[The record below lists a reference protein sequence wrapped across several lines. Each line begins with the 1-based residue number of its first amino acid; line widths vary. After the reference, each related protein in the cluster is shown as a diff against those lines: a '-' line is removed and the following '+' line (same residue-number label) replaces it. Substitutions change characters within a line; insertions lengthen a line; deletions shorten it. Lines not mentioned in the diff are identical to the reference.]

1 MIMGVID
8 GCERSSLACR
18 PFYRRLAASR
28 LLCDHHL
35 VLKKPIIIVAN
46 NPLSYV
52 GTDAKRDNDHHHHHH
67 AKPEHQQKNRFRL
80 SWLKLISPSSPS
92 SEIHQIRGQLPEKIP
107 SIREPLSSSSP
118 DWKGSHFQHYS
129 SSSSSSSYDD
139 DDNNGRKLVLD
150 WGQFSSIK
158 SISTVLF
165 TITTK

>member
-1 MIMGVID
+1 MGVID

-52 GTDAKRDNDHHHHHH
+52 GTDAKRDNDHHH

-80 SWLKLISPSSPS
+80 YQNLYR
-92 SEIHQIRGQLPEKIP
+92 HHLP
-107 SIREPLSSSSP
+107 
-118 DWKGSHFQHYS
+118 H
-129 SSSSSSSYDD
+129 
-139 DDNNGRKLVLD
+139 RK
-150 WGQFSSIK
+150 SIK
-158 SISTVLF
+158 FAVNYPRKFHRSESLSPPPLLTEKVPISN
-165 TITTK
+165 ITAAAAAMMMMIIMDENWY

>member
-52 GTDAKRDNDHHHHHH
+52 GTDAKRDNDHHHHH

-129 SSSSSSSYDD
+129 SSSSYDD

-165 TITTK
+165 TTTTK